1 MRWLRS
7 PGLQML
13 PLLLL
18 LAVAGNQLR
27 LVSSHHMSP
36 WSGGGF
42 GMFSTTDAATDRHLH
57 VYLLT
62 PGLRRDLKVPPY
74 LEDAARRALT
84 LPTEPQ
90 IRRLARELA
99 EGLSEQAPAELE
111 IQIWST
117 AYDPDRLTPDSGML
131 RSLRVDLF
139 AEL

>member
-1 MRWLRS
+1 MRWLRK

-18 LAVAGNQLR
+18 LAVAGNQIR
-27 LVSSHHMSP
+27 LATSQHMSP

-42 GMFSTTDAATDRHLH
+42 GMFSTTDAATDRHMH

-62 PGLRRDLKVPPY
+62 PGLRRELEVPPY

-84 LPTEPQ
+84 LPNAAQ
-90 IRRLARELA
+90 IRNLARELA
-99 EGLSEQAPAELE
+99 EGLTEQAPAELE

-117 AYDPDRLTPDSGML
+117 VYDPDNLAPDSGMVG
-131 RSLRVDLF
+131 SLRVDLF